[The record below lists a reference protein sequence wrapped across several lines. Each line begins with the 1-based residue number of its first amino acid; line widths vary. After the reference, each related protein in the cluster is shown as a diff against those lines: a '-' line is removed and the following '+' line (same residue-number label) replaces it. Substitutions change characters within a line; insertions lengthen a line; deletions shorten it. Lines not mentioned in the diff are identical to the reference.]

1 MVSAD
6 KSRSETCIFKHLF
19 PKRSISNTTEEQTT
33 FTTYHI
39 KKQEFMKVKTTKSY
53 NQITRKLSLE
63 FKTAPKYYWL
73 FPMDSGTLLFFFPK
87 PVRTIT
93 FFNYFVHLSI
103 YTWKALHNYTYSVY
117 KSSIIA
123 TTMTIRDT
131 AKIWHPEP
139 ISDENMRGWLD
150 GLKTSPWTCF
160 HPYSSPRSLS

>member
-1 MVSAD
+1 M
-6 KSRSETCIFKHLF
+6 HLQTL
-19 PKRSISNTTEEQTT
+19 ISQTIYQQYHRRTNYFHNTSHKKARIHEGKDDQIIQSDYKKTVTRIQDCSKILLIISYGLWNT
-33 FTTYHI
+33 FVFFSPQASQNYH
-39 KKQEFMKVKTTKSY
+39 F
-53 NQITRKLSLE
+53 L
-63 FKTAPKYYWL
+63 
-73 FPMDSGTLLFFFPK
+73 
-87 PVRTIT
+87 
-93 FFNYFVHLSI
+93 NYFVHLSI